1 MKKLLFVAVGL
12 LCALNSLRA
21 MSVKQPTFEEL
32 VGRAEQ
38 VVRVEVL
45 DTQCV
50 FKGEGADRRIV
61 TLVKLRVEKV
71 IVGEA
76 PAEMEIE
83 LLGGKVGDEAL
94 EVAGMTKFQKGD
106 RDILFVAGNG
116 RLFCPLVA
124 VNHGRFLLVPNEGR
138 AGETVA
144 RSDARPLRSVA
155 EISTPVGEPVLRSA
169 AAAGAAPAGIAAL
182 SEGMSVEQFEA
193 SIVEC
198 HKALKKGGPGNSV
211 K

>member
-1 MKKLLFVAVGL
+1 MNKLLFVAVGW
-12 LCALNSLRA
+12 LCALNALLA
-21 MSVKQPTFEEL
+21 MSVKQPTFEQL

-38 VVRVEVL
+38 IVRAEVL
-45 DTQCV
+45 DTRCV

-83 LLGGKVGDEAL
+83 LLGGQVGDEAL

-116 RLFCPLVA
+116 KLFCPLVA

-138 AGETVA
+138 EGETVA

-155 EISTPVGEPVLRSA
+155 EISTPVGEPALRGA
-169 AAAGAAPAGIAAL
+169 ATAGGAAAGVTAL
-182 SEGMSVEQFEA
+182 SEAMSLEQFEA
-193 SIVEC
+193 SIIEC
-198 HKALKKGGPGNSV
+198 AKALKKGVPGSAA